1 MTEQGILAGIRVI
14 DFTWVWAGPIIG
26 RHLADYG
33 AEVITVE
40 HPDYID
46 LARQLMYKD
55 GEYDPDMAVAFT
67 NFNAGKKSLALN
79 MATPEAVELVKR
91 LLAMSDVLVESMTP
105 KAMQK
110 WGLTY
115 EEVCRI
121 KPDVIMLSSCMQGQT
136 GPYSMS
142 PGNGAILPALSGIS
156 EVTGWSDRGP
166 TGQGGPYTDFLA
178 GAMGAA
184 AVLTAL
190 VHRQRTGEGQHIDM
204 SQNESSMHFL
214 TTAFL
219 DYSANGRIAT
229 RQGNRRAGFAPHG
242 VYRCQGE
249 EAWCTIAVR
258 TEEEWQALCAVMGHP
273 AWTREAQFATRSDR
287 EAHGPGLDANVEAWT
302 LQLPAQEVMDRLQ
315 QAGVAAA
322 VVHDAASLDAD
333 PQLAHRQ
340 HYARLQHPRI
350 GDNVVDNYGFRLSA
364 TPGGVHVTAPLLG
377 EHNHYVLGELLGL
390 SEEEIAR
397 LHEAGV
403 VA

>member
-121 KPDVIMLSSCMQGQT
+121 KPDVIMLSSCMQGRRCT
-136 GPYSMS
+136 RRFPRCRR
-142 PGNGAILPALSGIS
+142 
-156 EVTGWSDRGP
+156 GWLRGP
-166 TGQGGPYTDFLA
+166 GP
-178 GAMGAA
+178 
-184 AVLTAL
+184 
-190 VHRQRTGEGQHIDM
+190 
-204 SQNESSMHFL
+204 
-214 TTAFL
+214 
-219 DYSANGRIAT
+219 
-229 RQGNRRAGFAPHG
+229 RRSWAP
-242 VYRCQGE
+242 
-249 EAWCTIAVR
+249 
-258 TEEEWQALCAVMGHP
+258 
-273 AWTREAQFATRSDR
+273 
-287 EAHGPGLDANVEAWT
+287 
-302 LQLPAQEVMDRLQ
+302 
-315 QAGVAAA
+315 
-322 VVHDAASLDAD
+322 
-333 PQLAHRQ
+333 
-340 HYARLQHPRI
+340 PR
-350 GDNVVDNYGFRLSA
+350 R
-364 TPGGVHVTAPLLG
+364 
-377 EHNHYVLGELLGL
+377 
-390 SEEEIAR
+390 
-397 LHEAGV
+397 
-403 VA
+403 